1 VRTDVTP
8 KRGRLLWEPTEAALT
23 RSNVARYMRWLD
35 ENRGLAFANYEA
47 LWAWS
52 VDDAEGFWG
61 SIWDFF
67 EIKHHAPYQSVLENR
82 TIQGA
87 NWFAGA
93 RLNYAEH
100 ALAHPGD
107 HPALIARSETGP
119 PVTMTYEQLADAV
132 AAVAEGLR
140 RMGVKKGDRVAA
152 LMPNTPEA
160 VIGFLA
166 SAAVGAVWSSCAP
179 EFGVRS
185 VVDRF
190 RQIEPVVLL
199 TVDGYV
205 YRGKRFDLTDTVEA
219 LRQSLP
225 GLKATVVVPYL
236 DPKFT
241 ATDGLT
247 NWGDLLEKVRAEPAF
262 EPVEF
267 GHPLWVLYSSGTTG
281 LPKAIVQGHGGILIE
296 HLKTASLHLDIGPDD
311 RLFWYTSTGWM
322 MWNFLMSGLLVG
334 GTIVLYDGDPATP
347 DLSALWRLAQETGIT
362 YFGTSATFIHAC
374 MRAGIAPGHEV
385 DLSRIRGLGSTGSPL
400 SREGFEWVYE
410 AVKSDLLLNSF
421 SGGTDICTGIVGAC
435 PLVGVRAGEI
445 ACRLLGAPVT
455 AFDPNGR
462 EVVGE
467 VGELVLTG
475 PMPSM
480 PLYLWGDTDGSRF
493 RESYLTPYPDAWRHG
508 DFVTISADG
517 ACVIHGRSDSTLNRG
532 GVRAGTADF
541 YAVVE
546 DMPEI
551 LDSLVVDTG
560 GVDGDGRLVL
570 LVVLDENS
578 PLDEAL
584 THRIR
589 RKIRAE
595 LSPRHVPDEVHR
607 IDEVPKTLNGKKME
621 VPVKR
626 ILQGTPPDE
635 ALSRD
640 AMANPEALSAI
651 AALASRLAP

>member
-1 VRTDVTP
+1 
-8 KRGRLLWEPTEAALT
+8 
-23 RSNVARYMRWLD
+23 MCWLR
-35 ENRGLAFANYEA
+35 ENRSLAFADYEA

-52 VDDAEGFWG
+52 VDDVEGFWA

-67 EIKHHAPYQSVLENR
+67 NIRAHSPYQRVLGEPK
-82 TIQGA
+82 IQCA
-87 NWFAGA
+87 SWFEGA

-100 ALAHPGD
+100 ALARRDD
-107 HPALIARSETGP
+107 HPALIARSETGL
-119 PVTMTYEQLADAV
+119 PVEMSYRELADAV
-132 AAVAEGLR
+132 AALAEGLR
-140 RMGVKKGDRVAA
+140 RIGVKKGDRVAA
-152 LMPNTPEA
+152 VMPNIPEA
-160 VIGFLA
+160 VIGLLA

-190 RQIEPVVLL
+190 RQIEPVVLF

-205 YRGKRFDLTDTVEA
+205 YRGKRFNLSDTVEA
-219 LRQSLP
+219 LRRELP
-225 GLKATVVVPYL
+225 GLKATVVVPCL
-236 DPKFT
+236 EDVPVR
-241 ATDGLT
+241 DGLT
-247 NWGDLLEKVRAEPAF
+247 AWDDILVAGADPSF

-281 LPKAIVQGHGGILIE
+281 LPKAIVQGHGGILID
-296 HLKTASLHLDIGPDD
+296 HLKTASLHLDIGPGD

-347 DLSALWRLAQETGIT
+347 DLTVLWRLAEDTGVT

-374 MRAGIAPGHEV
+374 MRAGLSPRREL

-400 SREGFEWVYE
+400 SSEGFEWVYE
-410 AVKSDLLLNSF
+410 AVNPDLLLNSF

-435 PLVGVRAGEI
+435 PLLPVRAGEI
-445 ACRLLGAPVT
+445 ACRLLGAPVA
-455 AFDPNGR
+455 AFDPDGH
-462 EVVGE
+462 VLVDK

-480 PLYLWGDTDGSRF
+480 PLHLWGDTDGSRF

-508 DFVTISADG
+508 DFVTITADG
-517 ACVIHGRSDSTLNRG
+517 ACVISGRSDSTLNRG
-532 GVRAGTADF
+532 GVRTGTADF
-541 YAVVE
+541 YGVVE

-570 LVVLDENS
+570 LVVLDVLDENS
-578 PLDEAL
+578 SLDETL
-584 THRIR
+584 TDRIR
-589 RKIRAE
+589 SKIRAE
-595 LSPRHVPDEVHR
+595 LSPRHVPDEIHL

-626 ILQGTPPDE
+626 ILQGAP
-635 ALSRD
+635 ANVAASRD

-651 AALASRLAP
+651 VALAPRRAP

>member
-1 VRTDVTP
+1 
-8 KRGRLLWEPTEAALT
+8 
-23 RSNVARYMRWLD
+23 MRWLR
-35 ENRGLAFANYEA
+35 ENRGLAFADYQS

-52 VDDAEGFWG
+52 VEDLDGFWA

-67 EIKHHAPYQSVLENR
+67 KIRSHAPYERVLDEPK
-82 TIQGA
+82 IQGA
-87 NWFAGA
+87 GWFEGT

-100 ALAHPGD
+100 ALARRDD
-107 HPALIARSETGP
+107 HPAIIARSETGS
-119 PVTMTYEQLADAV
+119 PVEMSYKELADAV
-132 AAVAEGLR
+132 AAAAEGLR
-140 RMGVKKGDRVAA
+140 RIGVKKGDRVAA
-152 LMPNTPEA
+152 LLPNTPEA
-160 VIGFLA
+160 VVGFLA
-166 SAAVGAVWSSCAP
+166 SASIGAVWSSCAP

-205 YRGKRFDLTDTVEA
+205 YRGKRFDLSDTIDR
-219 LRQSLP
+219 LRRDLP

-236 DPKFT
+236 DSQFT

-247 NWGDLLEKVRAEPAF
+247 NWGDLLEKVQAEPAF

-281 LPKAIVQGHGGILIE
+281 LPKAIVQGHGGILID
-296 HLKTASLHLDIGPDD
+296 HLKTASLHLDLGPDD

-322 MWNFLMSGLLVG
+322 MWNFLISGLLVG

-347 DLSALWRLAQETGIT
+347 DLTALWRLAEETGVT

-374 MRAGIAPGHEV
+374 MRAGLAPGREL

-400 SREGFEWVYE
+400 SSEGFEWVYE
-410 AVKSDLLLNSF
+410 AVNPDLLLNSF

-435 PLVGVRAGEI
+435 PLLPVHAGEI
-445 ACRLLGAPVT
+445 ACRLLGAPVA
-455 AFDPNGR
+455 AFDPDGR
-462 EVVGE
+462 ELVDE
-467 VGELVLTG
+467 LGELVLTG

-508 DFVTISADG
+508 DFVTITADG
-517 ACVIHGRSDSTLNRG
+517 ACVISGRSDSTLNRG

-541 YAVVE
+541 YRVVE
-546 DMPEI
+546 DMPGI

-578 PLDEAL
+578 PLDETL
-584 THRIR
+584 TDRIR

-595 LSPRHVPDEVHR
+595 LSPRHVPDEIHR
-607 IDEVPKTLNGKKME
+607 IHEVPKTLNGKKME

-626 ILQGTPPDE
+626 ILQGTPVNV
-635 ALSRD
+635 AASRD
-640 AMANPEALSAI
+640 AMANP
-651 AALASRLAP
+651 AALTAIVALRRL